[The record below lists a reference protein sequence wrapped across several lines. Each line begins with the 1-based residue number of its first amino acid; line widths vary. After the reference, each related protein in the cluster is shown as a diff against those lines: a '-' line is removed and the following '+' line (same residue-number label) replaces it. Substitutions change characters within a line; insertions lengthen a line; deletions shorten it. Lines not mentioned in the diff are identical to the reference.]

1 MSNNFC
7 EMMINKKK
15 YDALPEEMKIIMK
28 HVSHAASADME
39 WKSMHRMSQDYI
51 ELQTKQ
57 GVKAYITPRPIL
69 DAQLKAW
76 DKVIAKRS
84 GENPLFAK
92 VIASQKAWAK
102 RVMYWKNDIQVDRK
116 VAYAHHFGKG
126 MPTA

>member
-1 MSNNFC
+1 
-7 EMMINKKK
+7 MMINQNFA
-15 YDALPEEMKIIMK
+15 ALPEEMKIIMK

-57 GVKAYITPRPIL
+57 GVKAYTTPKVIL

-76 DKVIAKRS
+76 DTVIQKRS
-84 GENPLFAK
+84 AENPLFAK

-126 MPTA
+126 IPAA